1 MELWMAVDAHNK
13 GVDAQNGVLK
23 GLYSV
28 HHQQRSQ
35 IRIPLMRSRNR
46 IRIHIRIK
54 LKSLIRTCIKLMQI
68 GTLQLYMAFV
78 LGFFHTRTSV
88 MIMTLTFI
96 IIYTLYLPVRVQRF

>member
-23 GLYSV
+23 GLNSV
-28 HHQQRSQ
+28 HQQQSQ
-35 IRIPLMRSRNR
+35 ICITLMRCRNR

-54 LKSLIRTCIKLMQI
+54 LKSLIRTCINLMQI
-68 GTLQLYMAFV
+68 ATLQLYMAFV
-78 LGFFHTRTSV
+78 LGFVHTRTSV

-96 IIYTLYLPVRVQRF
+96 IILYISFN